1 MTHLLGKAA
10 VEDFE
15 AWKSAFDRF
24 DSFRT
29 DHGQQGYQ
37 VFQNVDDPTE
47 AVVLFEWTDDE
58 DPRAFFASEE
68 MRERLAEA
76 GVKGRPE
83 LTELEFVDQKSTHHP
98 SA

>member
-1 MTHLLGKAA
+1 MTYLLGKAA

-15 AWKSAFDRF
+15 AWKSAFHQF

-29 DHGQQGYQ
+29 DHGQEGYQ
-37 VFQNVDDPTE
+37 VLQSVDDPNE
-47 AVVLFEWTDDE
+47 VVVLFEWADDE

-83 LTELEFVDQKSTHHP
+83 LTELKLIDKKPAQEP
-98 SA
+98 SV

>member
-1 MTHLLGKAA
+1 M
-10 VEDFE
+10 EDFE

-37 VFQNVDDPTE
+37 VFQSVDDPNE
-47 AVVLFEWTDDE
+47 AVVLFEWADDE

-83 LTELEFVDQKSTHHP
+83 LTELEFIDQKSTQHP

>member
-1 MTHLLGKAA
+1 MTYLLGKAS

-29 DHGQQGYQ
+29 DHGQRGYQ
-37 VFQNVDDPTE
+37 VFQSVDDPNET
-47 AVVLFEWTDDE
+47 VVLFEWDDDE

-83 LTELEFVDQKSTHHP
+83 TTELEFIDRKSSQRP